1 MKEWAKRLI
10 DGFDGLSFTLFRMSF
25 WWPSVPNK
33 PKYFTDEEIKG
44 LDMELV
50 AKLDMARGR
59 AGIPFVITSGRR
71 TEAENSATDG
81 AKNSAH
87 LRGLAVDLKCEDSH
101 SRCLIVMAL
110 IQAGFR
116 RLGIY
121 DAHIHCDL
129 DSTLPQPVMW
139 LREGR

>member
-1 MKEWAKRLI
+1 MPWWEPFAQINVSWV
-10 DGFDGLSFTLFRMSF
+10 F
-25 WWPSVPNK
+25 WGVMPNK
-33 PKYFTDEEIKG
+33 PKYFTEKEIVG

-59 AGIPFVITSGRR
+59 AGVPFVITSGLR
-71 TEAENSATDG
+71 TEAQNSAADG
-81 AKNSAH
+81 SKNSAH

-101 SRCLIVMAL
+101 SRCLMVMTL
-110 IQAGFR
+110 LQTGFR
-116 RLGIY
+116 RIGIY